1 MKRLFILILSIILL
15 CSCGKKEEIEYDQ
28 FGNVVTADPVSNDE
42 KIIKIINQVITD
54 YNENNIDSKQS
65 EWNVIL
71 PSKPLDIDEIPLV
84 DNIDQLTKTEDNTTN
99 ADYIYLYDIGNYQMK
114 FKLYSPFNEFYLD
127 GDLAFLTDIDK
138 VTKDNSNY
146 VKEKKILDNLLVS
159 TNDVLNLLY
168 GLDVKIGN
176 ESKTHSGY
184 YEFISFNDQ
193 KFSSID
199 QIKEYAQNIYSTHYL
214 NDIYKIAF
222 ESEDPIYINEGKKLY
237 VRETDT
243 TIKETVHYNTSY
255 ILNSKSTDDLL
266 DIDILISYGE
276 YPVNEVHRIS
286 LVEEN
291 GNYKIDNL
299 N

>member
-1 MKRLFILILSIILL
+1 MKKVFILILSIILL

-71 PSKPLDIDEIPLV
+71 PSKPLDVDEIPLV

-159 TNDVLNLLY
+159 TNDVLNLIY

-184 YEFISFNDQ
+184 YEFISFNDH

-199 QIKEYAQNIYSTHYL
+199 QIKEYAQNIYSTRYL

-243 TIKETVHYNTSY
+243 TIKETVPYNTSY

-286 LVEEN
+286 LIEED
-291 GNYKIDNL
+291 GSYKIYSL

>member
-1 MKRLFILILSIILL
+1 MKKVFILILSIILL

-28 FGNVVTADPVSNDE
+28 FGNAVTADPVSNDE

-71 PSKPLDIDEIPLV
+71 PSKPLDVDEIPLV

-138 VTKDNSNY
+138 VTKDNKNY
-146 VKEKKILDNLLVS
+146 TKEKKLLDTLLAAN
-159 TNDVLNLLY
+159 NDVLNLLY
-168 GLDVKIGN
+168 GLDVEIGN
-176 ESKTHSGY
+176 ESKYHSGY
-184 YEFISFNDQ
+184 YEFVSYNNQ
-193 KFSSID
+193 KYTSIN
-199 QIKEYAQNIYSTHYL
+199 QIKEYAQSIYSTHYL
-214 NDIYKIAF
+214 NDIYKISF
-222 ESEDPIYINEGKKLY
+222 ESEDPIYIFENKKLY

-243 TIKETVHYNTSY
+243 MIQESLPYNTSY
-255 ILNSKSTDDLL
+255 ILNTRNNNDIL
-266 DIDILISYGE
+266 DIDILISYGD

-291 GNYKIDNL
+291 GSYKIDNL